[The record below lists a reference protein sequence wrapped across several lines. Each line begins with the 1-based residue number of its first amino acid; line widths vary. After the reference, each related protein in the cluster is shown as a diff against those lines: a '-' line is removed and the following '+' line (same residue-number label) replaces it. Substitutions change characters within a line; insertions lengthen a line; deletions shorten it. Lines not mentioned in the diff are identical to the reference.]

1 MMHLLKA
8 RGIRSLRIGQGT
20 QMEAGSEGTLQFEV
34 NKRLAEMAAR
44 KASEEMNRADGGS
57 LINANAGAAPVNNA
71 DVIDDIL
78 RECDVLCATCIT
90 VGVVMLSSL
99 RFTHV
104 LMDEATQATEVS
116 SLIPLIR
123 GCRKLVLIGDHK
135 QLPPTLLSQRAQE
148 LGLGLSLFDRL
159 VRTDGTDYSMLQRQY
174 RMHPVIADFA
184 SKHFYNGLLTSAVT
198 AGERPPP
205 KGLDFKNPER
215 PVAFVRVGG
224 ESEFLEVDSNGSK
237 CNVREAQAIVGLVLQ
252 LLRAGEITKSQI
264 AVISPYSAQT
274 RTIKGMLIKA
284 FAPQALDGLRIDTVD
299 GFQGMEK
306 EVVIVSTVRSNGRG
320 TVGFLRDY
328 RRTNVLLTRARRALV
343 VYGNEH
349 TLRKDE
355 TWRSWLEWYA
365 EKVEGAGGGLEE
377 ATTTEQSPDKAPPKY
392 SEDPEHPFWAVPKGD
407 ASAIEEEEGCS
418 YVSQLD
424 PASAANPKLTLC
436 GYMVATGHCPF
447 IHACNFAHSEEEVRA
462 TREGRPFVPQ
472 VRRLHALGLQR
483 GFDINVLRHRCQ

>member
-1 MMHLLKA
+1 
-8 RGIRSLRIGQGT
+8 
-20 QMEAGSEGTLQFEV
+20 MEAGSEGTLQFEV

-44 KASEEMNRADGGS
+44 KASEEMNRADGSS
-57 LINANAGAAPVNNA
+57 LINAGIGEAPVNNA
-71 DVIDDIL
+71 EIIDDIL

-116 SLIPLIR
+116 SLIPIIR

-135 QLPPTLLSQRAQE
+135 QLPPTLLSLRAQE

-198 AGERPPP
+198 PSERPPP
-205 KGLDFKNPER
+205 KGLEFKNPER
-215 PVAFVRVGG
+215 PVAFVRVGSD
-224 ESEFLEVDSNGSK
+224 SEFFEVDSNGSK
-237 CNVREAQAIVGLVLQ
+237 CNVREAQAVVGLVLQ
-252 LLRAGEITKSQI
+252 LLRAGEIIKSQI

-284 FAPQALDGLRIDTVD
+284 FAPQALEGLRIDTVD

-365 EKVEGAGGGLEE
+365 EKVEGAGGGLEDV
-377 ATTTEQSPDKAPPKY
+377 EQKLDVAPPKY
-392 SEDPEHPFWAVPKGD
+392 SEDPEHPFWAVPKAD
-407 ASAIEEEEGCS
+407 ASIEEEEGCS

-424 PASAANPKLTLC
+424 PATASNPKLTLC

-447 IHACNFAHSEEEVRA
+447 LHVCNFAHSEDEVCA
-462 TREGRPFVPQ
+462 MREGRPFVPQ
-472 VRRLHALGLQR
+472 VWHLRALDCTRWCFLTRLFLA
-483 GFDINVLRHRCQ
+483 